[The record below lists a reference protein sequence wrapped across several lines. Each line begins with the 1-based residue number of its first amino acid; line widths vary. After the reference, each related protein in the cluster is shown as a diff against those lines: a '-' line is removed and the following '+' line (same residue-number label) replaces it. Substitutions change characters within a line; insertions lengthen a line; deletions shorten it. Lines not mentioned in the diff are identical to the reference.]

1 MDLPGKI
8 ALVTGANRGLGTA
21 FVNALVARGATVYAA
36 ARRPTE
42 LDQIVANGGGK
53 IIPLELDVTD
63 PASISAAADAASDV
77 DFLVNNADRL
87 EQLSLAEAGNVSAL
101 RAEMDVNV
109 FGLAQMSLEFA
120 PVIAGNG
127 GGAIVNMLSIAS
139 LLPFGPFGT
148 YAASK
153 AAAMSLTHSMRWDF
167 QKLGV
172 DVIGIYAGFI
182 DTGMIDNL
190 AVEKST
196 PEAIVE
202 NALSGIEAGK
212 LDIATDEPST
222 IRCAQFQGHLDQ
234 ALEELFERADLFRT
248 NFPISGAD

>member
-1 MDLPGKI
+1 MDISGKT
-8 ALVTGANRGLGTA
+8 ALVTGANRGLGAT
-21 FVNALVARGATVYAA
+21 FVKALVARGATVYAA
-36 ARRPTE
+36 ARRPAE
-42 LDQIVANGGGK
+42 LDQLVAKGGGK
-53 IIPLELDVTD
+53 VKPLQLDVTD
-63 PASISAAADAASDV
+63 PASTAAAAATAKDV
-77 DFLVNNADRL
+77 DFLVNNAGRL
-87 EQLSLAEAGNVSAL
+87 EQMSLVEAGDLSAL

-109 FGLAQMSLEFA
+109 YGLAQMSLDFA
-120 PVIAGNG
+120 PVIAANG

-139 LLPFGPFGT
+139 LVPFGPFGT

-167 QKLGV
+167 HKMGI

-196 PEAIVE
+196 PESIVE
-202 NALSGIEAGK
+202 NALAGIEAGK

-222 IRCAQFQGHLDQ
+222 RRFAQFQSHLDQ
-234 ALEELFERADLFRT
+234 ALEEQFERAELFRA
-248 NFPISGAD
+248 NNPVR